1 MNSMT
6 KWAARA
12 WQFFTLLGL
21 GLLPAVANAS
31 TTFLEVSC
39 NSQAMKVFLVPIFGS
54 MFSECGGVP
63 GAFEKTMG
71 VFNAAM
77 MTIGGIIAA
86 YTLVVGAMQTA
97 HDGDMLG
104 KQWSSMWIPIR
115 TALGVGMVV
124 PVAGGYC
131 VAQLLFGFLIGQGV
145 AAADNV
151 WSAYVDATSTPEGLA
166 PTIVMPA
173 VADLAK
179 GVLVSQ
185 LCVEGYNSSVIEGMN
200 SKMTAK
206 SSDNA
211 RYYGINGGNDCG
223 GVAYSTLQLA
233 AAEVKAA
240 LLGTTTDPSAF
251 NTVKDAHIAALLT
264 LEKAM
269 NKTALEVVAFA
280 NEGAKEPNVIAAV
293 NAAISQYQKT
303 VAASASVFT
312 QKDDMKKFMDA
323 AKEDGWLL
331 AGAWFMKSAQM
342 QDEVR
347 RAIANVPTATAPSL
361 DSSSYAAGGDTGKF
375 VQALAGIVSRS
386 GGARIADKDV
396 ADAAG
401 RVGDSSNPFSRVV
414 KDLSASIFTDG
425 VLSALTLNTN
435 RHPMMAMKDFGDNLM
450 VGSELG
456 IIAGVAMIGASEG
469 TKATNG
475 SAWGEVLGFLSMG
488 TSKAIAGAAAGALN
502 AVGWIMIAI
511 CSTIFVFAASVAVFL
526 PMLPFL
532 LYFGAT
538 CGWLLLCIQAV
549 IAAPLWAVM
558 HLNPHGDGLAGNARQ
573 GYLLLLGVTLR
584 PVLITCGYVAALTA
598 LSPVLGAFNEVFA
611 SAFKMSQTG
620 SLAGLGTSVMMI
632 AIYFGSV
639 VYLIKHVIGFIHKIG
654 DDIMRWVGGGREQMG
669 EAATGL
675 GGAGEKIAG
684 AAGAASVAAATKSL
698 SRQGGRGGDKK
709 EGKEGGDGGGK
720 EQPGA
725 ATTEKQDAMP
735 DSDSPSARGAS
746 AGEAGS
752 QQAAPQ
758 AKPEGI
764 QPPPARSP
772 QAWPTRGPGEQ

>member
-1 MNSMT
+1 MNNMT

-12 WQFFTLLGL
+12 WKFFTLLGL
-21 GLLPAVANAS
+21 GLLPTAANAAA
-31 TTFLEVSC
+31 FFEVSC
-39 NSQAMKVFLVPIFGS
+39 NSQAVKLFLVPIFGS

-71 VFNAAM
+71 VFNAGM

-131 VAQLLFGFLIGQGV
+131 VAQMLFGFLIGQGV
-145 AAADNV
+145 AFADNV
-151 WSAYVDATSTPEGLA
+151 WSKYIDATSTVEGMA

-173 VADLAK
+173 VAELAK
-179 GVLVSQ
+179 GVLISQ
-185 LCVEGYNSSVIEGMN
+185 LCVEGYNSGVVEGMN

-206 SSDNA
+206 SSVGA
-211 RYYGINGGNDCG
+211 RFYGINGGNDCG
-223 GVAYSTLQLA
+223 GVAYNTIRLA
-233 AAEVKAA
+233 AAKTKAS
-240 LLGTTTDPSAF
+240 LLGTTTDPSAL
-251 NTVKDAHIAALLT
+251 NTVQDAHIAALST
-264 LEKAM
+264 MEKDM
-269 NKTALEVVAFA
+269 NKIALEVVAFA
-280 NEGAKEPNVIAAV
+280 KDEGKEPNVIAAV
-293 NAAISQYQKT
+293 NASISQYQKT

-342 QDEVR
+342 QGEVR
-347 RAIANVPTATAPSL
+347 RAIADVPTATSPSL
-361 DSSSYAAGGDTGKF
+361 DSNSYAAGGDTGKF

-396 ADAAG
+396 VDAAG
-401 RVGDSSNPFSRVV
+401 RVGDSSNPLSRVA

-425 VLSALTLNTN
+425 VLGALTLNQD
-435 RHPMMAMKDFGDNLM
+435 RHPLMAMKDFCDNLM
-450 VGSELG
+450 VGAELG
-456 IIAGVAMIGASEG
+456 IVAGVAMVGASEA

-475 SAWGEVLGFLSMG
+475 SAWGEVLGVLTLG
-488 TSKAIAGAAAGALN
+488 TSKAIAGAAVGALN

-511 CSTIFVFAASVAVFL
+511 CSTLLVFAASGAVFL

-538 CGWLLLCIQAV
+538 CGWLLLCIEAV

-584 PVLITCGYVAALTA
+584 PGLITLGYVAALTA
-598 LSPVLGAFNEVFA
+598 LGPVLGAFNEVFA

-620 SLAGLGTSVMMI
+620 SLAGLGTSIMMI
-632 AIYFGSV
+632 AIYFGSA

-654 DDIMRWVGGGREQMG
+654 SDILRWVGGGKEQMG

-746 AGEAGS
+746 AGDAGGP
-752 QQAAPQ
+752 QTATQ
-758 AKPEGI
+758 AKPGGI
-764 QPPPARSP
+764 QQAPARSS
-772 QAWPTRGPGEQ
+772 QARPTRGPGEQ